1 VLVAAMIE
9 AHPAHAQALPWL
21 HRMKARADTGLVA
34 AHSLAEL
41 YAVLTTLPL
50 QPRIPPTMAQELI
63 KRNVLDILEVVP
75 LSDEDY
81 VAVIDH
87 LSRLGIVGG
96 ATYDALILYSASKAY
111 VDRVGDTQRKG
122 LLQSISRAHRKDRRP
137 IRIHIGLNKPTLLSL
152 ESVIPD
158 CPSCTG
164 PGPSRIQAI

>member
-1 VLVAAMIE
+1 MRILLDTSVLVAAMIE

-21 HRMKARADTGLVA
+21 HRVKARADIGLVA

-50 QPRIPPTMAQELI
+50 QPRIPPAMAQELI

-87 LSRLGIVGG
+87 LARLGIVGG
-96 ATYDALILYSASKAY
+96 ATYDALILHAASKAN
-111 VDRVGDTQRKG
+111 VDQVVTLNEKDFRRVYPHLADKIV
-122 LLQSISRAHRKDRRP
+122 SP
-137 IRIHIGLNKPTLLSL
+137 
-152 ESVIPD
+152 
-158 CPSCTG
+158 
-164 PGPSRIQAI
+164 